1 MTMIILCI
9 MLTFKFYHAIILLL
23 NIERLVCMEKEKN
36 TCRFSFFIIISIFLL
51 ISLFFLT
58 RNVLSY
64 THNLES
70 ANVSNFTQA
79 LSLGESFSYW
89 RLEFTSE
96 GEYELLDYFE
106 NLIYKLK
113 NVSSIE
119 EANKIIDQ
127 MDTLINNY
135 NNMKEFKQ
143 NLDSSFV

>member
-1 MTMIILCI
+1 
-9 MLTFKFYHAIILLL
+9 
-23 NIERLVCMEKEKN
+23 MEKEKN
-36 TCRFSFFIIISIFLL
+36 TCRFSFLIIISIFLL

-58 RNVLSY
+58 RNFLSY

-79 LSLGESFSYW
+79 LSLGESFLYW

-106 NLIYKLK
+106 NLIYELK